1 MAVQLVF
8 VKDKYEIEARNM
20 SDVLGAAI
28 ELGQ

>member
-1 MAVQLVF
+1 